1 MVLFPYFVGI
11 LADSSLIVVNSALQV
26 YFLVIFGKSGETNAS
41 PDPGIFLWRFGNR
54 NFLTLSRRHKYVTC
68 TTIRLVGMTT
78 IAIIHAAL

>member
-41 PDPGIFLWRFGNR
+41 PDPGIFL
-54 NFLTLSRRHKYVTC
+54 
-68 TTIRLVGMTT
+68 
-78 IAIIHAAL
+78 